1 MWHRENTADWWVGS
15 ISVCTSLFDF
25 FRQAI
30 FLQQPNAMPREFPRT
45 RRVGE
50 QVQRELAAL
59 IRDEIKD
66 PRLGMVSV
74 SAVEVSRDLGH
85 ARVYVSVLG
94 NEEKSGESVAVL
106 NHASGFL
113 RHKLGKL
120 MRMRTVPELRFYL
133 DRSLEEGARLGALI
147 NEAIAS
153 DKHDGDDS
161 E

>member
-1 MWHRENTADWWVGS
+1 
-15 ISVCTSLFDF
+15 
-25 FRQAI
+25 
-30 FLQQPNAMPREFPRT
+30 MPREFPRT

-50 QVQRELAAL
+50 QIQRELAAL

-74 SAVEVSRDLGH
+74 SAVQVSRDLSH
-85 ARVYVSVLG
+85 AKVHVSVLG
-94 NEEKSGESVAVL
+94 NEKQSGESVTVL

-120 MRMRTVPELRFYL
+120 MHIRVIPELRFYL

-147 NEAIAS
+147 NEAIVS
-153 DKHDGDDS
+153 DKHNTGDEEDD

>member
-1 MWHRENTADWWVGS
+1 
-15 ISVCTSLFDF
+15 
-25 FRQAI
+25 
-30 FLQQPNAMPREFPRT
+30 MPREFPRT

-66 PRLGMVSV
+66 PRLGMVSI

-94 NEEKSGESVAVL
+94 SEKQSGESVDVL

-120 MRMRTVPELRFYL
+120 MHMRVIPELRFYL

-153 DKHDGDDS
+153 DRHGDDDT